1 MIGKMTG
8 KMTGKIIGRGWL
20 LILPP
25 LLVLGGCAPPIYG
38 PSQNT
43 PGSSTVRGAG
53 NGGALNALA
62 QLTELKEELKKL
74 RNSVEE
80 LEFDTENT
88 RRRQQNE
95 NQDLD
100 RRLLSLERAI
110 RLLLPPQ
117 VGGVFDGGLGA
128 IPGLIPGL
136 IPGTPGTLD
145 DDAETA
151 GGADV
156 AVAGTRSET
165 DTTPAIIPSGDGA
178 EPTGSVSVPEQQA
191 YEAAFNLLKQSKYQD
206 AIDGFQKFVDASPQS
221 QLTDDAYYWMSEARY
236 VNREFETA
244 LAGFRTVTTRYPDSP
259 KVPEALLRTGYIQ
272 YDIGAYAEAAEIF
285 RDLLERFPGHQ
296 VAVAAQTRLRRIEQ
310 TIQ

>member
-1 MIGKMTG
+1 MIG

-38 PSQNT
+38 PSQNI
-43 PGSSTVRGAG
+43 PGSSAVRGTN

-100 RRLLSLERAI
+100 RRLLGLERAI
-110 RLLLPPQ
+110 RLLLPSQ
-117 VGGVFDGGLGA
+117 VGGGFDGGLGA

-136 IPGTPGTLD
+136 IPGTPGPLD

-151 GGADV
+151 GDADV
-156 AVAGTRSET
+156 AVVGGGAGTRSET

-206 AIDGFQKFVDASPQS
+206 AIDGFQKLIDAWPQS

-272 YDIGAYAEAAEIF
+272 HDIGAYAEAAEIF

-310 TIQ
+310 IIQ